1 MYAIGIKGIKQMRKS
16 LIFLVFL
23 LVSACAL
30 SPTGRRQLMI
40 VSPEEAITASKSAYI
55 QTLAPLKKS
64 GKLDTNLKVSRRV
77 RLITGKLVA
86 QAIQQFPE
94 SKEWDWDIRV
104 IENDEVINA
113 WCMAG
118 GKMAIYSGLIK
129 KIKPSDDELAQV
141 LGHEIAHALANH
153 TAEKMSVA
161 MASQLGLATVAI
173 VTGGSSGGNATM
185 ASAELAAG
193 VAIQL
198 PNSRQAEFEAD
209 RIGIELAARAGYDP
223 RAAETL
229 WQKMSDMGNSDFPD
243 FISTHPNALNRMA
256 ILRRLAPEMMPLYS
270 ERKVRPIYTF
280 NIGR

>member
-1 MYAIGIKGIKQMRKS
+1 MRKY

-23 LVSACAL
+23 IVSACAL
-30 SPTGRRQLMI
+30 SPTGRTQLML

-77 RLITGKLVA
+77 RHITGKIVA
-86 QAIQQFPE
+86 QAIEQFPE
-94 SKEWDWDIRV
+94 TKEWHWDIRV
-104 IENDEVINA
+104 IEDDRVINA

-129 KIKPSDDELAQV
+129 VIQPSDDELAQV

-198 PNSRQAEFEAD
+198 PNSRQAEIEAD

-229 WQKMSDMGNSDFPD
+229 WQKMSDAGNSDIPE
-243 FISTHPNALNRMA
+243 FISTHPNPMHRMA
-256 ILRRLAPEMMPLYS
+256 NLRKLAPEMMPLYL
-270 ERKVRPIYTF
+270 ERKVRPIYTI
-280 NIGR
+280 NTGR